1 MTRPLLLRI
10 EGWTITA
17 VLFVFLLGAS
27 VTWFMHRSQV
37 DPVSDT
43 QKIARSLGI
52 IRTSTPA
59 NHNILKVLF
68 YGQSITRSGWDEAVV
83 EHWHRRYPNTVF
95 VVQNRA
101 LGGFAS
107 PQLLR
112 TTEQDIAAFYPDLII
127 FHVYG
132 DHHAY
137 EQIIRLFRSHTAAD
151 IIVQTDHGEQLPDA
165 SCPEGL
171 RLTLHRPPGCRG
183 VLWLRQRNWY
193 DEMSYH
199 IIPRL
204 AKRYGL
210 AMEPQ
215 RVWWRDYL
223 LQTHL
228 RPETLLVD
236 DIHPNEKGKELIAAF
251 FSRYFDSLV
260 DAWNGQQGHSVVSI
274 PARSLEGTGG
284 RETFSFEGSRVELIT
299 TRRIVVWP
307 TITVD
312 GRSPKDMDGCYLATR
327 ASSIGTVPDW
337 PAVRRIVLT
346 HDHIAED
353 WTVIMTQI
361 SPDQRSFAFTVE
373 ASKAGSE
380 GFGDSSHD
388 FVSRSGKLG
397 IEAQDWM
404 LARAYNLKHIPLQ
417 TPFHVHWSVVNICDG
432 PAEEIDRGDG
442 TKQYTYVLAA
452 GLTNE
457 RHSLTITSDDDEL
470 GNVSEFRAY
479 RPPLHE
485 D

>member
-1 MTRPLLLRI
+1 MTRPLLLKI
-10 EGWTITA
+10 VGWTITA
-17 VLFVFLLGAS
+17 DLFVFLLGAS
-27 VTWFMHRSQV
+27 VTWVMHRSEV

-43 QKIARSLGI
+43 QKIARSLEI

-59 NHNILKVLF
+59 NHKILKVLF
-68 YGQSITRSGWDEAVV
+68 YGQSITRSGWDQAVI
-83 EHWHRRYPNTVF
+83 EHWHQRYPNTVF

-132 DHHAY
+132 DHRAY

-165 SCPEGL
+165 PCPEGL

-183 VLWLRQRNWY
+183 LLWLRQRNWY

-215 RVWWRDYL
+215 RAWWRDYL

-228 RPETLLVD
+228 RPEALLID

-251 FSRYFDSLV
+251 FNRYFDNLV
-260 DAWNGQQGHSVVSI
+260 GAWNGQQEHSVVSI
-274 PARSLEGTGG
+274 PARSLEDTGG
-284 RETFSFEGSRVELIT
+284 QETFSFEGSRVELIA
-299 TRRIVVWP
+299 TRRIAVWP

-312 GRSPKDMDGCYLATR
+312 GRAPKDMDGCYLATR

-353 WTVIMTQI
+353 WTAIMTQI
-361 SPDQRSFAFTVE
+361 SPDQKSFAFTVE
-373 ASKAGSE
+373 ASRRPETKDPGIPPMTSCPDP
-380 GFGDSSHD
+380 GF
-388 FVSRSGKLG
+388 
-397 IEAQDWM
+397 
-404 LARAYNLKHIPLQ
+404 
-417 TPFHVHWSVVNICDG
+417 
-432 PAEEIDRGDG
+432 
-442 TKQYTYVLAA
+442 
-452 GLTNE
+452 
-457 RHSLTITSDDDEL
+457 
-470 GNVSEFRAY
+470 
-479 RPPLHE
+479 
-485 D
+485 

>member
-1 MTRPLLLRI
+1 MTRPLLLKI

-27 VTWFMHRSQV
+27 ITWVMHRSEV
-37 DPVSDT
+37 DPVADT
-43 QKIARSLGI
+43 QKIARSLEI
-52 IRTSTPA
+52 IRTSTLA
-59 NHNILKVLF
+59 NHKILKVLF
-68 YGQSITRSGWDEAVV
+68 YGQSITRSGWDEAVI
-83 EHWHRRYPNTVF
+83 EHWHLRYPNTVF

-112 TTEQDIAAFYPDLII
+112 TTEQDIATFYPDLII

-132 DHHAY
+132 DHRAY

-183 VLWLRQRNWY
+183 VFWLRQRNWY

-215 RVWWRDYL
+215 RVWWREYL
-223 LQTHL
+223 LHTHL
-228 RPETLLVD
+228 RPEALLVD

-260 DAWNGQQGHSVVSI
+260 DAWKGQQEHSVVSI

-284 RETFSFEGSRVELIT
+284 QETFSFEGSRVELIT
-299 TRRIVVWP
+299 TRRIVVRP

-353 WTVIMTQI
+353 WTAIMTQI
-361 SPDQRSFAFTVE
+361 SPNQKSFAFTVE
-373 ASKAGSE
+373 ASKAGNE
-380 GFGDSSHD
+380 GSGDSSHD
-388 FVSRSGKLG
+388 FVSRSGILG

-404 LARAYNLKHIPLQ
+404 LGQAYNLKHIPLQ
-417 TPFHVHWSVVNICDG
+417 TPFHVHWSVVNICNG
-432 PAEEIDRGDG
+432 PAEEVDRGDG

-457 RHSLTITSDDDEL
+457 RHSLTINSDDDDL

>member
-1 MTRPLLLRI
+1 MTRPLLLKLV
-10 EGWTITA
+10 GWTTTA
-17 VLFVFLLGAS
+17 ALFVFLLGAS
-27 VTWFMHRSQV
+27 VTWVMHRSEV

-43 QKIARSLGI
+43 QKIARSLEI

-59 NHNILKVLF
+59 SHKILKVLF
-68 YGQSITRSGWDEAVV
+68 YGQSITRSGWDQAVI
-83 EHWHRRYPNTVF
+83 EHWHQRYPNTVF

-132 DHHAY
+132 DHRAY

-183 VLWLRQRNWY
+183 LLWLRQRNWY

-215 RVWWRDYL
+215 RAWWRDYL

-228 RPETLLVD
+228 RPEALLID

-251 FSRYFDSLV
+251 FNRYFDSLV
-260 DAWNGQQGHSVVSI
+260 DAWNGQQEHSVVSI
-274 PARSLEGTGG
+274 PARSLEDTGG
-284 RETFSFEGSRVELIT
+284 QETFSFEGSRVELIA
-299 TRRIVVWP
+299 TRRIAVWP

-353 WTVIMTQI
+353 WTAIMTQI
-361 SPDQRSFAFTVE
+361 SPDQKSFAFTVE
-373 ASKAGSE
+373 ASKTGNEGS
-380 GFGDSSHD
+380 GDSSRD
-388 FVSRSGKLG
+388 FVSRSGILG

-417 TPFHVHWSVVNICDG
+417 TPFHVHWSVVNICNG
-432 PAEEIDRGDG
+432 VPEEIDRGMARSN
-442 TKQYTYVLAA
+442 TVMYWPLVLRMH
-452 GLTNE
+452 GI
-457 RHSLTITSDDDEL
+457 R
-470 GNVSEFRAY
+470 
-479 RPPLHE
+479 
-485 D
+485 

>member
-1 MTRPLLLRI
+1 MTRPLLLKFV
-10 EGWTITA
+10 GWTITA
-17 VLFVFLLGAS
+17 VLVVFLLGAS
-27 VTWFMHRSQV
+27 VTWVMHRSEV

-59 NHNILKVLF
+59 SHKILKVLF
-68 YGQSITRSGWDEAVV
+68 YGQSITRSGWDEAVI
-83 EHWHRRYPNTVF
+83 EHWHQRYPNTVF

-132 DHHAY
+132 DHRAY

-183 VLWLRQRNWY
+183 VLWLQQRNWY

-228 RPETLLVD
+228 RPEALLVD

-251 FSRYFDSLV
+251 FSRYFDGLV
-260 DAWNGQQGHSVVSI
+260 DAWNGQQEHSVVSI

-284 RETFSFEGSRVELIT
+284 QETFSFEGSRVELIT
-299 TRRIVVWP
+299 TTRIAVWP
-307 TITVD
+307 TIKVD

-353 WTVIMTQI
+353 WTAIMTQI
-361 SPDQRSFAFTVE
+361 SPDQKSFAFTVE
-373 ASKAGSE
+373 ASKAGNE
-380 GFGDSSHD
+380 GSGDSSHD
-388 FVSRSGKLG
+388 FVSRSGILG

-417 TPFHVHWSVVNICDG
+417 TPFRVHWSVVNICDG

-442 TKQYTYVLAA
+442 TKQYSYVLAA
-452 GLTNE
+452 GLANE
-457 RHSLTITSDDDEL
+457 RHSLTITSDAGDL